1 MGRKSKKGKV
11 HKFVKE
17 ELSPKNLKSINS
29 HGLLI
34 TTSSNAD
41 SKLRYSRKDEQ
52 QRISFVAGFDLLQYN
67 IVIKDYIIKKYR
79 LKNSNELD
87 VLLYLFP
94 IHFFYSGDFK
104 QLPTN
109 TLGYSF
115 KALVELGFVVLLV
128 KGNNDKLRNVYGLS
142 EKSKR
147 AVKNYY
153 MFLSGERTLGDNSY
167 IKPFAFQEN
176 TKVNAERR
184 ALMLKLKRKSEN
196 FPSVFTKGS
205 LK

>member
-1 MGRKSKKGKV
+1 MGRKSKKAKV

-29 HGLLI
+29 HKLLI

-41 SKLRYSRKDEQ
+41 AKLRYSRKDEQ
-52 QRISFVAGFDLLQYN
+52 QRLSFVAGFDLLQYN
-67 IVIKDYIIKKYR
+67 IVIKDYIIKRYR
-79 LKNSNELD
+79 LNNSTELD
-87 VLLYLFP
+87 VILYLYP

-109 TLGYSF
+109 TSGHSF
-115 KALVELGFVVLLV
+115 KSLIELGLVVLLV
-128 KGNNDKLRNVYGLS
+128 KGNTHKLRNVYGLS
-142 EKSKR
+142 ERAKR

-153 MFLSGERTLGDNSY
+153 MFLSGEKTLNDKAY
-167 IKPFAFQEN
+167 VKPFAFQEN

-184 ALMLKLKRKSEN
+184 ALMLKLKQKSEN
-196 FPSVFTKGS
+196 FPSIFTKGS